1 MARSGP
7 LARLDSLLRR
17 EPAFAGLWSEAER
30 LAGLNRRL
38 ARALPPALARQCRVA
53 ALVGGV
59 AELHC
64 ANGSVA
70 ARLRSQAR
78 GLAAALSTPRQGV
91 DSIRV
96 RVRADWGRVARP
108 PKAGIGGGGLAAWRE
123 LDARLPEG
131 GLKAAVE
138 NLLRHQRRA

>member
-1 MARSGP
+1 MAMNGT
-7 LARLDSLLRR
+7 LARLDTLLRR
-17 EPAFAGLWSEAER
+17 EPALAGLWREAER
-30 LAGLNRRL
+30 LSGLNRRL

-53 ALVGGV
+53 ALTGGV

-64 ANGSVA
+64 ASGSVA

-108 PKAGIGGGGLAAWRE
+108 PKAGIGGGLAAWRE

-138 NLLRHQRRA
+138 RLLAHQRRG